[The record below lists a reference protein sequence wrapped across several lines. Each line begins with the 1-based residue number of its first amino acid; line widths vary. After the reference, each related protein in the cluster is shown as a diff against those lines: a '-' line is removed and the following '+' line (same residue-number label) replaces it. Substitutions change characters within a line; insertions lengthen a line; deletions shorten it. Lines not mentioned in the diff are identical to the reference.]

1 MSTPGSDAGFA
12 YKLRRTP
19 WREVGWMASQ
29 SWSKQRWQVILNL
42 CLWLVCVVCLVGC
55 SQRYNA
61 AVLDGQAIF
70 AANCGAC
77 HTIGGG
83 NLAGPDLKGVTEQQP
98 QQWLVAFIDNPD
110 QVITSGDPAAN
121 QLLREFNYV
130 VMPSMGLTNAQILAV
145 IGYIQAESTL
155 ITRPTPVTTPQAQLL
170 PGDPVNGRNIFL
182 GYVHLKNG
190 APFCI
195 GCHNIDDIGLL
206 GGGTLGPDLTD
217 SYSIYGDAGLEGIL
231 SNLPFLTMRPV
242 YANNGF
248 SEQEKADLR
257 AFMKSVSGAPHANKE
272 WEVIGISLAGFLAIM
287 LVFAFAWRKRLS
299 SVRRQLVERS
309 RGRPKLPGA

>member
-1 MSTPGSDAGFA
+1 MRS
-12 YKLRRTP
+12 K
-19 WREVGWMASQ
+19 
-29 SWSKQRWQVILNL
+29 SWSKQRWKVILKL
-42 CLWLVCVVCLVGC
+42 CVWLVSAAYLVGC

-61 AVLDGQAIF
+61 ASLDGQAVF
-70 AANCGAC
+70 TANCGAC

-83 NLAGPDLKGVTEQQP
+83 NLAGPDLKGVTEQQS

-110 QVITSGDPAAN
+110 QVITSKDPAAN
-121 QLLREFNYV
+121 KLLREFNYV

-145 IGYIQAESTL
+145 IGYIQAESAL
-155 ITRPTPVTTPQAQLL
+155 ITRPTPVTTPRAQLL
-170 PGDPVNGRNIFL
+170 AGDPQNGSDIFL
-182 GYVHLKNG
+182 GNVHLKNG

-195 GCHNIDDIGLL
+195 GCHNIDGLGLL

-257 AFMKSVSGAPHANKE
+257 AFMKSVSGAPQVNRE
-272 WEVIGISLAGFLAIM
+272 LEVIGISLAGFLAIM
-287 LVFAFAWRKRLS
+287 LVFTIVWRNRLR

-309 RGRPKLPGA
+309 RSRPKLPRA